1 MAKSTGSAA
10 NSRVRSTNSGSNS
23 NSFMSNNRRGS
34 GPMNEGENTNNE
46 VNQRTPLPSKSFS
59 PPSGMRLGN
68 SQVSGETSYQTGVNQ
83 NASARKSAGNAAISR
98 QQRKNSP
105 SSYQTG
111 VTPQTMARQLR
122 ANAANKRYVNM
133 SVPKNIIN
141 AFIKNINSL
150 EQNISREDSS
160 KLKNRL
166 KGNVKAKNFRKI
178 QENFQKARNR
188 GARLLKNKAMAERK
202 AQAAENAKRAASAK
216 RKAQAAE
223 NAKRAASA
231 KRKAQAAEN
240 AEAKR
245 DAATKIQSTFRG
257 RKNRALV
264 KTMRTAAATVSK
276 VKSDVVSAN
285 NFKKKHS
292 VTILKQILSNRGK
305 ETNLGRG
312 RQPYITALINMGLT
326 KQELKNAA
334 ASKTPGTAAASK
346 RPAPAP
352 ASSPASK
359 RPRTAAASKRPAPAP
374 ASSPASKRL
383 RTAAQGASA
392 YLLKKQKL
400 ANEIL
405 GSSLI
410 TNKQKQNLTMK
421 LQSGNVNQVQK
432 NFNNLS
438 KPVVTTRNKISKARA
453 LVELYK
459 SKITVRNK
467 ITKNMETTISEQITK
482 YNISTGPM
490 KTVSEITGDKF
501 LNLLLI
507 MWLDGIHDKYITM
520 TFAQWLKHPNIHK
533 TFPPEGYNG
542 SPMFTFLQNLRV
554 NPITAHK
561 AKTSTTPLNNR
572 LQLLKDGIKVTNN
585 SEQLN
590 TVLNGYLKWIVG
602 KENVMLRNRPKS
614 KATFTEPF
622 INNLGFTPNS
632 TFVPFQVGWEKNFKI
647 FLVEKYAEKKNI
659 IENVQRIKAKDDNN
673 IFLLALDQEY
683 STRQERPLT
692 NMITKSGKSV
702 QSLVTYGQAF
712 DPGSTMLPEGIV
724 PDLKSITVSVLDPE
738 NQKLKT
744 QNATFSPAPWYY
756 LEDYEFTMKVGN
768 TNVVVIKF
776 DPHTSV
782 LQLNGEPM
790 SLTVT
795 AGKAGKS
802 NDPLFQLGKYFGDGL
817 QYFIASALTK
827 HSNPVPI
834 QLEKNAKKTA
844 FHSFMGSGDGMAL
857 FGYDFVSTQLYKSRA
872 PNMVIDFSGQSNPV
886 AYIVNFPSQFFTVEK
901 VPIKQRNPIE
911 NTYDNNRSTQYAQT
925 SNVGGIGNTGTT
937 AQSKRPKA
945 KNPK

>member
-223 NAKRAASA
+223 NA
-231 KRKAQAAEN
+231 
-240 AEAKR
+240 EAKR

-326 KQELKNAA
+326 KQELETAA

-346 RPAPAP
+346 RP
-352 ASSPASK
+352 
-359 RPRTAAASKRPAPAP
+359 RTAASCC
-374 ASSPASKRL
+374 
-383 RTAAQGASA
+383 SA
-392 YLLKKQKL
+392 VYL
-400 ANEIL
+400 
-405 GSSLI
+405 
-410 TNKQKQNLTMK
+410 
-421 LQSGNVNQVQK
+421 
-432 NFNNLS
+432 
-438 KPVVTTRNKISKARA
+438 
-453 LVELYK
+453 
-459 SKITVRNK
+459 
-467 ITKNMETTISEQITK
+467 
-482 YNISTGPM
+482 
-490 KTVSEITGDKF
+490 
-501 LNLLLI
+501 
-507 MWLDGIHDKYITM
+507 
-520 TFAQWLKHPNIHK
+520 
-533 TFPPEGYNG
+533 
-542 SPMFTFLQNLRV
+542 
-554 NPITAHK
+554 
-561 AKTSTTPLNNR
+561 
-572 LQLLKDGIKVTNN
+572 
-585 SEQLN
+585 
-590 TVLNGYLKWIVG
+590 
-602 KENVMLRNRPKS
+602 
-614 KATFTEPF
+614 
-622 INNLGFTPNS
+622 
-632 TFVPFQVGWEKNFKI
+632 
-647 FLVEKYAEKKNI
+647 
-659 IENVQRIKAKDDNN
+659 
-673 IFLLALDQEY
+673 
-683 STRQERPLT
+683 
-692 NMITKSGKSV
+692 
-702 QSLVTYGQAF
+702 
-712 DPGSTMLPEGIV
+712 
-724 PDLKSITVSVLDPE
+724 
-738 NQKLKT
+738 
-744 QNATFSPAPWYY
+744 
-756 LEDYEFTMKVGN
+756 
-768 TNVVVIKF
+768 
-776 DPHTSV
+776 
-782 LQLNGEPM
+782 
-790 SLTVT
+790 
-795 AGKAGKS
+795 
-802 NDPLFQLGKYFGDGL
+802 
-817 QYFIASALTK
+817 
-827 HSNPVPI
+827 
-834 QLEKNAKKTA
+834 
-844 FHSFMGSGDGMAL
+844 
-857 FGYDFVSTQLYKSRA
+857 
-872 PNMVIDFSGQSNPV
+872 
-886 AYIVNFPSQFFTVEK
+886 
-901 VPIKQRNPIE
+901 
-911 NTYDNNRSTQYAQT
+911 
-925 SNVGGIGNTGTT
+925 
-937 AQSKRPKA
+937 
-945 KNPK
+945 